1 MEYNSIS
8 RQKGGHCMPKI
19 PTVNTGGVEV
29 SRLMTGSN
37 PIRGMSHVNQEMNQ
51 EMKEYFTMENSVKY
65 LQDAAAAGIDGCV
78 FRTDEY
84 TMRVIYEFRQRGGEV
99 KWFAQQA
106 SEVIFENNVRS
117 AKNYGANGFF
127 IMGNTTDGLFAQKNY
142 EEIERRL
149 KVIRD
154 SGMLVGL
161 GTHNPE
167 VLYYSQ
173 DHNWDVDFYFASA
186 YNTTRHI
193 AERMAQG
200 GPGFGGPPPAGA
212 GGRPPGPPREQFN
225 YPITDPPLMYEAVR
239 YVDKPCI
246 VFKVMGATRRCE
258 TQQDVQDAFD
268 LAFASIKPTD
278 AVAVGFWPKA
288 MPDQFELD
296 AQYVI
301 NAIEKAEKK

>member
-1 MEYNSIS
+1 
-8 RQKGGHCMPKI
+8 MPKI
-19 PTVNTGGVEV
+19 PTVNIAGIEV

-37 PIRGMSHVNQEMNQ
+37 PLRGMSHVSPEMNA
-51 EMKEYFTMENSVKY
+51 EMKDYFTMANSVKY
-65 LQDAAAAGIDGCV
+65 LQDAAKAGIDGCV
-78 FRTDEY
+78 FRTDEF
-84 TMRVIYEFRQRGGEV
+84 TIRVIHEYRMQGGEV

-106 SEVIFENNVRS
+106 SEIIYENNVRS
-117 AKNYGANGFF
+117 TAMNKADGFF
-127 IMGNTTDGLFAQKNY
+127 IMGNTTDGLFAAGEY
-142 EEIERRL
+142 AEIERRL

-154 SGMLVGL
+154 SGMAVGL

-167 VLYYSQ
+167 VLVYSQ
-173 DHNWDVDFYFASA
+173 DHHWDVDFYFASC

-193 AERMAQG
+193 ADRLIN
-200 GPGFGGPPPAGA
+200 PPPMGA
-212 GGRPPGPPREQFN
+212 QPPRPNPGANN
-225 YPITDPPLMYEAVR
+225 YPIEDPPIMYEAVR

-268 LAFASIKPTD
+268 LCFASIKDTD
-278 AVAVGFWPKA
+278 ACAVGFWPKF

-301 NAIEKAEKK
+301 NAIEKAKAKK